1 MCVLID
7 AIFHLCFVF
16 FRLAVVTIGFSQAQY
31 TVQESAGSLNVTVR
45 ILNGE
50 LDVDVTVRL
59 ATVDGSGMLCVKLCL
74 QKHAEC
80 KY

>member
-1 MCVLID
+1 MPFFTCV
-7 AIFHLCFVF
+7 FFS

-31 TVQESAGSLNVTVR
+31 TVQESAGSLNVTVH

-50 LDVDVTVRL
+50 LDVNVTVRL

-74 QKHAEC
+74 QKHAGVAM
-80 KY
+80 